1 MWKSER
7 ILNTLTNYS
16 SSIQHSSIRT
26 DADVTEDHFDD
37 KIPSSY
43 NESSEARSYYIL
55 EDIADMTAYELSDV
69 WYEVLYLE
77 QEHMI
82 QRIKIYEEAV
92 LQLVNQNI
100 TKNEAKRQVIRKI
113 TTAVDFK
120 KKIKRRG
127 KLMKYFLSSLQ
138 DEDEEGAD
146 DSLQYLHAIYW
157 ALMTVLAVGH
167 KDVVDNGQVWEFLTA
182 VSHRHSN
189 CIP

>member
-113 TTAVDFK
+113 TTAVDFL

-138 DEDEEGAD
+138 DEDEEDGED
-146 DSLQYLHAIYW
+146 GED
-157 ALMTVLAVGH
+157 
-167 KDVVDNGQVWEFLTA
+167 
-182 VSHRHSN
+182 
-189 CIP
+189 